1 MPKRPKKFQ
10 AFKPHRCRRAKAQT
24 LRTIVN
30 RQIQK
35 PSLEPPN
42 LKPLKANA
50 CVFHLGAVSWQTF
63 DFIARHGA
71 QGLLYIYIY
80 IYIFMY
86 ICIYIYIYTHT
97 CTCTHIPIYY
107 LPAHLPTSLRA
118 CTYLLLLSSYYL
130 LTYST
135 YITGLGPPG
144 FAAGLL
150 NSTACAVCCWL
161 PRPSTSVL
169 GKTFLTWGSK
179 TLPC

>member
-35 PSLEPPN
+35 PSLETPN

-71 QGLLYIYIY
+71 QGLLYIYIFIFIYLLIYLYLYLYLYLYTYMYMYTHTY
-80 IYIFMY
+80 IHI
-86 ICIYIYIYTHT
+86 IYIYTHT
-97 CTCTHIPIYY
+97 HMHTNRITY
-107 LPAHLPTSLRA
+107 LP
-118 CTYLLLLSSYYL
+118 TYLPPCVPV
-130 LTYST
+130 LTYYYFHLTT
-135 YITGLGPPG
+135 YLHTVH
-144 FAAGLL
+144 
-150 NSTACAVCCWL
+150 T
-161 PRPSTSVL
+161 
-169 GKTFLTWGSK
+169 
-179 TLPC
+179 